1 MENIFDFK
9 FSYLLYREFNSI
21 YSKYLEKS
29 KNEIITIDSLNKK
42 RLKPAFGDDC
52 FIRYLFSDEG
62 NENIVLDFING
73 VMIDLN
79 FQTFNNVVILNPF
92 NLTKYLDGKESIVDV
107 KCITEDNQTVIIEI
121 QLQGNQYFI
130 RRSLYYWANSY
141 SSLLNKSENYT
152 KLSPVISIN
161 VLDFI
166 LFNDIKD
173 FHSCYLLKEIKHN
186 KILTDHCMLHYIELP
201 KFNLNNDKE
210 KLSSWIKFFKG
221 ENMSNLI
228 KENNIFEEV
237 EKRCQSFIDSDP
249 LINAY
254 RKKEWNEYFY
264 KDMMNVEREEGF
276 KEGELEGIKNEKYS
290 IAKSLK
296 KSVLDNKFISEHT
309 GLTID
314 EINKL

>member
-1 MENIFDFK
+1 ME
-9 FSYLLYREFNSI
+9 EFE
-21 YSKYLEKS
+21 YLEKS
-29 KNEIITIDSLNKK
+29 KNEIITIDNLNKK

-92 NLTKYLDGKESIVDV
+92 NLAKYLDGKESIVDV

-161 VLDFI
+161 VLDFV
-166 LFNDIKD
+166 LFNDIDD

-254 RKKEWNEYFY
+254 RKKEWNEYFHR
-264 KDMMNVEREEGF
+264 DELEEAK
-276 KEGELEGIKNEKYS
+276 KEGRIAEQISMATAMKKDGADINLISKY
-290 IAKSLK
+290 
-296 KSVLDNKFISEHT
+296 T

-314 EINKL
+314 EIKKL

>member
-1 MENIFDFK
+1 MN
-9 FSYLLYREFNSI
+9 EFE
-21 YSKYLEKS
+21 YLEKS
-29 KNEIITIDSLNKK
+29 KNEIITIDSLNKN
-42 RLKPAFGDDC
+42 RLKPAFSDDC

-92 NLTKYLDGKESIVDV
+92 NLTKYLYGKESIVDV

-186 KILTDHCMLHYIELP
+186 KILTDHCMLHYIEFP

-264 KDMMNVEREEGF
+264 KDMMNVEREEGI
-276 KEGELEGIKNEKYS
+276 KEGKAEGIKENSYT
-290 IAKSLK
+290 IAKTMK
-296 KSVLDNKFISEHT
+296 KDGADINLISKYT

>member
-1 MENIFDFK
+1 M
-9 FSYLLYREFNSI
+9 
-21 YSKYLEKS
+21 
-29 KNEIITIDSLNKK
+29 
-42 RLKPAFGDDC
+42 
-52 FIRYLFSDEG
+52 
-62 NENIVLDFING
+62 IVLDFINR

-161 VLDFI
+161 VLDFV
-166 LFNDIKD
+166 LFNDIDD

-264 KDMMNVEREEGF
+264 KDMMNVEREEGI
-276 KEGELEGIKNEKYS
+276 KEGKAEGIKERNYS
-290 IAKSLK
+290 IAKNLK
-296 KSVLDNKFISEHT
+296 KAGSDIKFISEIT

>member
-1 MENIFDFK
+1 ME
-9 FSYLLYREFNSI
+9 EFE
-21 YSKYLEKS
+21 YLEKS
-29 KNEIITIDSLNKK
+29 KNEIITIDNLNKK
-42 RLKPAFGDDC
+42 NDC

-201 KFNLNNDKE
+201 KFNLNNNDKE

-276 KEGELEGIKNEKYS
+276 KEGELKGIKDEKYS

-296 KSVLDNKFISEHT
+296 KSGLDNKFISEHT

-314 EINKL
+314 EIKKL